1 MANNNTIL
9 SHEGKIHGQ
18 LRFPYAVYMGRIPH
32 FLKGYPLHWHEEF
45 EIICVTDGTVQ
56 IQVLSEKYNCVQ
68 GDIVL
73 IPPGAVHKIQQIQ
86 EKSCVY
92 YNILF
97 KLSLLENDEEGY
109 MFKKYF
115 EPLIIENQLI
125 HYLPSGCELND
136 EVYPIINRLLVS
148 REKKYLNQELVIK
161 AHLFMLIEKLQFAIK
176 KDFPSSWN
184 APQISRL
191 KPVLTMISEKYAQDI
206 TVDDAANLC
215 AMSQTYFMKF
225 FKKMTGM
232 TFVEYLTSVRME
244 QAQRLLKTSSDSV
257 SQIAEECGFHN
268 FSYFIRS
275 FKKHFGVTPN
285 QART

>member
-1 MANNNTIL
+1 
-9 SHEGKIHGQ
+9 
-18 LRFPYAVYMGRIPH
+18 
-32 FLKGYPLHWHEEF
+32 
-45 EIICVTDGTVQ
+45 
-56 IQVLSEKYNCVQ
+56 
-68 GDIVL
+68 
-73 IPPGAVHKIQQIQ
+73 
-86 EKSCVY
+86 
-92 YNILF
+92 
-97 KLSLLENDEEGY
+97 
-109 MFKKYF
+109 
-115 EPLIIENQLI
+115 
-125 HYLPSGCELND
+125 
-136 EVYPIINRLLVS
+136 
-148 REKKYLNQELVIK
+148 
-161 AHLFMLIEKLQFAIK
+161 
-176 KDFPSSWN
+176 
-184 APQISRL
+184 
-191 KPVLTMISEKYAQDI
+191 MISEKYAQDI

>member
-1 MANNNTIL
+1 
-9 SHEGKIHGQ
+9 
-18 LRFPYAVYMGRIPH
+18 
-32 FLKGYPLHWHEEF
+32 
-45 EIICVTDGTVQ
+45 
-56 IQVLSEKYNCVQ
+56 
-68 GDIVL
+68 
-73 IPPGAVHKIQQIQ
+73 
-86 EKSCVY
+86 
-92 YNILF
+92 
-97 KLSLLENDEEGY
+97 
-109 MFKKYF
+109 
-115 EPLIIENQLI
+115 
-125 HYLPSGCELND
+125 
-136 EVYPIINRLLVS
+136 
-148 REKKYLNQELVIK
+148 
-161 AHLFMLIEKLQFAIK
+161 MLIEKLQFAIK